1 MHESSVFW
9 VLSQCFGQFV
19 LTPHI
24 MTVAK
29 KKMVVMHPLPRVN
42 EIRSAASLYWLIPYS
57 SYLLHFQIK
66 VLLYPQKGM
75 YSITFLSP
83 AWRLTQ
89 TQGQLTS
96 VRQKTACISGW
107 PCWPLFWADRCVCC
121 DWEAAAPPAA
131 AHAVLHQR
139 FTSVDL
145 HQVLKC
151 LCCVLVTSIVMS
163 FHCQFFHPGSCTVF
177 YTATIKTIRLLVV
190 SYLDMFQLL

>member
-1 MHESSVFW
+1 MFWSVCPHSSHHDCC
-9 VLSQCFGQFV
+9 QKEDGGD
-19 LTPHI
+19 
-24 MTVAK
+24 A
-29 KKMVVMHPLPRVN
+29 
-42 EIRSAASLYWLIPYS
+42 SAAQSQWNQVSSITLLINSFFLLLIALSDKSIIIS
-57 SYLLHFQIK
+57 SKRCIH
-66 VLLYPQKGM
+66 M

-107 PCWPLFWADRCVCC
+107 PCWPLFWADRFVCC

-139 FTSVDL
+139 FTSVDH

-151 LCCVLVTSIVMS
+151 LCCVLVTSIVLS

-177 YTATIKTIRLLVV
+177 YTATIKEIRLLVV
-190 SYLDMFQLL
+190 SDLDMFQLL